1 MDRVVDERPPLSL
14 LDGSQLRLGLME
26 EGKKE
31 TLFEDLWT
39 FTGLFP
45 IYLFRRVRGVLSV
58 LFRAVFSGFALTE
71 QLKTWLSRLFIR
83 RKGQLAFPFAHAT
96 LVGVSLTLL
105 LVTAGLGGIIFK
117 KPKTFSSLNPFILE
131 NKTELNTE
139 ESQLTKVESFQY
151 TVEEGEDL
159 SAIAAKFTRTPDDI
173 ASANNLKTGK
183 DGSYDISLVKVLT
196 IPPLEGFSYAVKSGD
211 TVENLARRYSA
222 DPQSVTELNYLFGSY
237 KAVLPTGKQLFIPTP
252 TGAQL
257 TVSSLETALGSCG
270 PLEDFGWPTKSKLK
284 IGDYTYSHRGIDLA
298 ADFEPLY
305 APADGKVVAAG
316 GNSAPCFSFG
326 PGCNYGYGGYVFID
340 LGDGYQVRYGHL
352 SQWPV
357 PAGQNV
363 SKGDEVA
370 ISGESG
376 VAFGPHLH
384 FELLC
389 NGQKINPLIFLK

>member
-1 MDRVVDERPPLSL
+1 MDRVADERPPLSL

-31 TLFEDLWT
+31 TLFEDLWA

-45 IYLFRRVRGVLSV
+45 TYLFRRVRGVLAV
-58 LFRAVFSGFALTE
+58 LFRTVFSGFALTE

-117 KPKTFSSLNPFILE
+117 KPKTFSSINPFILE

-139 ESQLTKVESFQY
+139 ESQLTRVESFQY
-151 TVEEGEDL
+151 TVGEGEDL
-159 SAIAAKFTRTPDDI
+159 YEIAANFTRTPDDI
-173 ASANNLKTGK
+173 ASANNLKTDK
-183 DGSYDISLVKVLT
+183 DGSYHISPGQVLM
-196 IPPLEGFSYAVKSGD
+196 IPPLEGFSYTVKSGD
-211 TVENLARRYSA
+211 TVENLSRHYSA
-222 DPQSVTELNYLFGSY
+222 DPQSVIELNYLFGSY
-237 KAVLPTGKQLFIPTP
+237 KADLPVGKQLFIPTP
-252 TGAQL
+252 TGVQL
-257 TVSSLETALGSCG
+257 TASSLETALGSCG
-270 PLEDFGWPTKSKLK
+270 PLEDFGWPTKSKSK
-284 IGDYTYSHRGIDLA
+284 IGDYTYSHRGIDFA
-298 ADFEPLY
+298 ADFENLY
-305 APADGKVVAAG
+305 ASADGKVVAAG

-352 SQWPV
+352 SQWSV
-357 PAGQNV
+357 GVGQKV
-363 SKGDEVA
+363 SKGDVVA

-376 VAFGPHLH
+376 VAYGPHLH